1 MKKSPTISVYV
12 FLAAVIVALGA
23 IGYLIIEKNK
33 LQGEAFQV
41 QENLKA
47 ELNDIRGELASTSKT
62 LEDTILERDDLKQ
75 KLLAEQA
82 RVDAL
87 AAQVSAVTGTVG
99 LLEKLSRVDPE
110 LLQKYSKVYFLNEH
124 YSPERLTQIDK
135 KYVLRTDKDEF
146 FQADVWHYFE
156 NLLLA
161 ADRAGLD
168 IKILSAYRSF
178 GTQAQLK
185 STYTVIYGSGANQFS
200 ADQGYSEHQL
210 GTATDFTDT
219 DIGAALL
226 GFENSPA
233 YAWLLSNAYKYGFV
247 LSYPEN
253 NTYYEF
259 EPWHWRFVGKKLA
272 RALHD
277 ADMYFYDMDQRDI
290 DTYLVNF
297 FD

>member
-1 MKKSPTISVYV
+1 MKKSPTISVYIL
-12 FLAAVIVALGA
+12 LAVIIVALGA
-23 IGYLIIEKNK
+23 IGYLVSQNK
-33 LQGEAFQV
+33 KI
-41 QENLKA
+41 QEEGFKAQEVLKA
-47 ELNDIRGELASTSKT
+47 ELEQVRAEFASTSKT
-62 LEDTILERDDLKQ
+62 LGDTIAERDDLKQ
-75 KLLAEQA
+75 KLIAEQT
-82 RVDAL
+82 RLDVL
-87 AAQVSAVTGTVG
+87 AAQVGAITGTVG
-99 LLEKLSRVDPE
+99 ILEKIQRTDPE

-124 YSPERLTQIDK
+124 YTPERLAQIDK
-135 KYVLRTDKDEF
+135 KHVLRADEDEF
-146 FQADVWHYFE
+146 FQADVWHYLESLFQ
-156 NLLLA
+156 A
-161 ADRAGLD
+161 AKMAGID

-210 GTATDFTDT
+210 GTAVDFTDT

-233 YAWLLSNAYKYGFV
+233 YAWLTANAYKYGFA
-247 LSYPEN
+247 LSYPKD

-272 RALHD
+272 QALH
-277 ADMYFYDMDQRDI
+277 AESIHFYDMDQREI
-290 DTYLVNF
+290 DTYLVSF